1 MMHIKKISL
10 FLFFII
16 TVTCYGQDS
25 IPAQT
30 TDSLDW
36 NVTVIRLAQEQIN
49 IIPRGVRRISPV
61 ISFNKVKAL
70 DKKPK
75 KFVPPL
81 FWKKENLLNINLN
94 EVAFVNWNAGGN
106 NSISALG
113 NLSFTRNYKYRY
125 LTWDN
130 ELRFRY
136 GINVQ
141 EGRSIQKTDDLIR
154 LSSTF
159 GFRKDTITS
168 WFYSVK
174 VNFNTQFSNGF
185 KYPDTS
191 TPISRFMAPG
201 YLFLGAGTTYA
212 PDTKKLNLYISPL
225 TYKATFVLDQDL
237 SDQGAFGVEKGKNI
251 FAELGFLVTNTWED
265 EIFKNIFIN
274 HRLNVYTDYL
284 KSFGN
289 IDFDWELN
297 FKLKVNEYINAD
309 IGTHLIYDDD
319 IKFDEEIA
327 DDGTVLNRG
336 VPRVQFKQLLGIGL
350 AYAF

>member
-1 MMHIKKISL
+1 MNTKKIF
-10 FLFFII
+10 FLFFLIAFS
-16 TVTCYGQDS
+16 VCGQDS
-25 IPAQT
+25 ISQQT
-30 TDSLDW
+30 VDSLDW
-36 NVTVIRLAQEQIN
+36 DVTVIRMPQKQIN
-49 IIPRGVRRISPV
+49 IIPRGVRRISPR

-70 DKKPK
+70 KEKPK

-81 FWKKENLLNINLN
+81 FWKQENLLNINLN

-106 NSISALG
+106 NSVTALG
-113 NLSFTRNYKYRY
+113 NLTFTRNYKYRY
-125 LTWDN
+125 ITWDN

-141 EGRSIQKTDDLIR
+141 EGRSVQKTDDLIR

-159 GFRKDTITS
+159 GFRRDTLTN

-174 VNFNTQFSNGF
+174 TKFNTQFTNGY

-201 YLFLGAGTTYA
+201 YFFFGAGTTYA
-212 PDTKKLNLYISPL
+212 PDTKKFNLYISPL
-225 TYKATFVLDQDL
+225 TYKATFVLDEDL
-237 SDQGAFGVEKGKNI
+237 SNQGAFGVEKGKNV
-251 FAELGFLVTNTWED
+251 FAELGFLITNTWED

-274 HRLNVYTDYL
+274 HRLNLYTDYL

-289 IDFDWELN
+289 VDVDWELN

-309 IGTHLIYDDD
+309 IGTHIIYDDD
-319 IKFDEEIA
+319 IKFDEQLA
-327 DDGTVLNRG
+327 DDGTVVDPG
-336 VPRVQFKQLLGIGL
+336 VPKVQFKQLLGIGL
-350 AYAF
+350 SFAF